1 MILDQV
7 SGEQKLLAIVA
18 HTAYFLGGIGFI
30 LAPLIILLLKKEDS
44 FVYHH
49 AKQAL
54 VAHLALLVISLI
66 VSLLCTILIGILL
79 VPILIILWLA
89 LVITSL
95 IAAIHA
101 LDGKP
106 YHYPFIQ
113 ALVNKL

>member
-1 MILDQV
+1 MDQV

-30 LAPLIILLLKKEDS
+30 LAPLIILLLKKDDP
-44 FVYHH
+44 FVYQH

-54 VAHLALLVISLI
+54 VAHLALLVTSLV

-95 IAAIHA
+95 IAAMHS

-113 ALVNKL
+113 ALVSKL